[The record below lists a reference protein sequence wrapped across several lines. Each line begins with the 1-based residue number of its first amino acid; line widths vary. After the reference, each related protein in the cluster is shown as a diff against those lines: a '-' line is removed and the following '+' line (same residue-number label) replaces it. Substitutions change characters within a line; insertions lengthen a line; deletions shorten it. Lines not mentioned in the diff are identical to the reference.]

1 MRTIQSL
8 GYLALTVSQT
18 TIRVLGGLVSAFHV
32 TKDAIYLERAK
43 DLADRMM
50 PVFDTPTGLPLS
62 MVNLAKRIG
71 VPDKDNRG
79 LVSTAEVST
88 LQLELK
94 YLTMLT
100 DDEIYWKKAETVSA
114 Q

>member
-1 MRTIQSL
+1 
-8 GYLALTVSQT
+8 
-18 TIRVLGGLVSAFHV
+18 
-32 TKDAIYLERAK
+32 
-43 DLADRMM
+43 MM
-50 PVFDTPTGLPLS
+50 PAFETPTGLPLS
-62 MVNLAKRIG
+62 MVNLAKRVG

-100 DDEIYWKKAETVSA
+100 DDKIYWDKAETVCA
-114 Q
+114 QWVPRLSFLAEVPLFQGHEGHQKR

>member
-1 MRTIQSL
+1 MP
-8 GYLALTVSQT
+8 
-18 TIRVLGGLVSAFHV
+18 AF
-32 TKDAIYLERAK
+32 E
-43 DLADRMM
+43 
-50 PVFDTPTGLPLS
+50 TPTGLPLS

-100 DDEIYWKKAETVSA
+100 DDKTYWDKAETVHI
-114 Q
+114 